1 MIYDVTVRVDYTQY
15 LALEGSL
22 KRVKA
27 IYKQT
32 PDGSDMEWIRS
43 HMGDIKGGYVGALL
57 YELYL
62 KDFIH
67 DPVLSKPTFFKACRD
82 VCGVSMKNIRIGGS
96 VRYCFYTPRGEVK
109 IKSRSSKKS
118 R

>member
-1 MIYDVTVRVDYTQY
+1 MIYDVTIRVDYAQY

-22 KRVKA
+22 KKIKA
-27 IYKQT
+27 IYKQI
-32 PDGSDMEWIRS
+32 PDGRDMEWIRS
-43 HMGDIKGGYVGALL
+43 HIDDVRGGYIGSVL

-62 KDFIH
+62 NDFIH
-67 DPVLSKPTFFKACRD
+67 EQTLSKTAFFKACRD
-82 VCGVSMKNIRIGGS
+82 ICGVSMKNVRIGDS
-96 VRYCFYTPRGEVK
+96 VKYSFYTPRGEVK